1 MNNDVKKEKMN
12 LKQYVFQQKQD
23 EIMNNVSKLT
33 KKEKQCYDDVKLLM
47 KQLANE
53 DLLANDLIN
62 LNKKINALLS
72 EIKNVKVFIFLKDQV
87 NVIYKRQ
94 LDILTNKDVYKLN
107 INQ

>member
-33 KKEKQCYDDVKLLM
+33 KKEKQCYDDIKLLM

-53 DLLANDLIN
+53 DLSANDLIN